1 MKPIDQM
8 LKQLSGMLGTDDLT
22 DWEHE
27 FLESVIDKVKANNG
41 DTTKLTAK
49 QADIIDRLHSKH
61 FA

>member
-1 MKPIDQM
+1 M